1 MQETFIDAHRDFG
14 RFRGTSEAELFG
26 WLCHIL
32 QHKAADAGR
41 KYRATA
47 KRNLTDERS
56 LDADASAPGP
66 QVSCRQPSPS
76 KFAIRNE
83 NEQRLSEA
91 IEKLS
96 PDYRQVIELRNF
108 ERLPFGEV
116 GLKMGRSEDAAG
128 KLWFRAI
135 QKLREELAVSNDSE
149 YSFA

>member
-1 MQETFIDAHRDFG
+1 MEP
-14 RFRGTSEAELFG
+14 
-26 WLCHIL
+26 
-32 QHKAADAGR
+32 
-41 KYRATA
+41 A
-47 KRNLTDERS
+47 KRNYSRGCATSCNTRPPTPGASTVGPPNATLLTNDPS
-56 LDADASAPGP
+56 TPTQAALGP
-66 QVSCRQPSPS
+66 QVACRQPSPS
-76 KFAIRNE
+76 TFAVRNE
-83 NEQRLSEA
+83 NELRLIEA

-149 YSFA
+149 YSFS